1 MDVFDEF
8 TFGWDLAQTAS
19 ELATGESTQSSANVA
34 QPAPDSVDR
43 SWTATE
49 DYSGSQNDTVV
60 IEHAF
65 SYRFVSSVTD
75 LSPSV
80 TGL

>member
-19 ELATGESTQSSANVA
+19 ELGTGRVKAKQRQRGTA
-34 QPAPDSVDR
+34 APDSVHR
-43 SWTATE
+43 SWAATE

-75 LSPSV
+75 LSLSV